1 MTAATATTTPTL
13 DPTTA
18 PEAPVHR
25 LPTTT
30 TTATIA
36 ASSTSSAGATPA
48 VALALEDVTVRRG
61 EVDVLR
67 GVDLSLPAGR
77 LVALLGP
84 SGSGKTT
91 MLAVAG
97 GLLAPTAGTV
107 RLLGDPLHRSSGD
120 VDVDVARR
128 AAFVLQAAST
138 VPFLTAEE
146 HLVLHRI
153 VAGDRAGADDRA
165 RAAELLAAVDL
176 ADRGDRYP
184 DQLSGGERQRLCVAQ
199 ALATGAPVV
208 LADEPTASLDRARGR
223 AVVELLADH
232 AHGNGATV
240 LVATHDERA
249 LDLVDAVV
257 RIEDGTLIA

>member
-1 MTAATATTTPTL
+1 MHRMPATT
-13 DPTTA
+13 
-18 PEAPVHR
+18 
-25 LPTTT
+25 TTT
-30 TTATIA
+30 TTAA
-36 ASSTSSAGATPA
+36 PLAGASPA
-48 VALALEDVTVRRG
+48 AALALEDVTVRRG

-67 GVDLSLPAGR
+67 GVDLALPAGQ

-91 MLAVAG
+91 LLAVAG

-107 RLLGDPLHRSSGD
+107 RLLDDPLHRPDGA
-120 VDVDVARR
+120 VDAAVARR
-128 AAFVLQAAST
+128 AAYVLQAAST

-146 HLVLHRI
+146 HLVLHR
-153 VAGDRAGADDRA
+153 VVAGERAGAGDRARA
-165 RAAELLAAVDL
+165 TELLTAVDL

-199 ALATGAPVV
+199 ALASAAPVV

-223 AVVELLADH
+223 AVVELLAAH
-232 AHGNGATV
+232 AHDAGATV

-257 RIEDGTLIA
+257 RIEDGHLLT